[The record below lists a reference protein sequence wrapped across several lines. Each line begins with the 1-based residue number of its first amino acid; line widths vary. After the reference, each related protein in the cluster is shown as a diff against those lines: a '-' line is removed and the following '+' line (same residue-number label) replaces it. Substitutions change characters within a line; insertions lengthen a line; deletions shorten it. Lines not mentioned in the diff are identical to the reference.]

1 MVEGSDV
8 DVIWES
14 QFYFREEQ
22 TVEIRICLEGRGFM
36 FVLQLIYVFRSDQVV
51 IFEFWE
57 VDEIVESF
65 IYFGELI
72 NIQFRQ

>member
-1 MVEGSDV
+1 
-8 DVIWES
+8 
-14 QFYFREEQ
+14 
-22 TVEIRICLEGRGFM
+22 M